1 MFRTGVQPA
10 VVGDGVVQPRRRN
23 SHGGPAV
30 VGDRHEFRSRRGGRR
45 GHRRAEPVVDVRVV
59 RRSHRRPLRSASPPP
74 AGLRAALADPAV
86 RRELAWVVAHAS
98 AGLLLGMVALSLPI
112 HAVQDATFA
121 LWWWLLPPEEAATA
135 AYGMWEVRD
144 TSGALAVAALAP
156 IEIALT
162 LLLAPRMARLQAW
175 SGRRLLRPGS
185 DADLSLRV
193 AQLTATRAAVLD
205 AHAAE
210 LRRIE
215 RSLHD
220 GTQNRLVAVNV
231 LLGAAIRALERDPG
245 TAKASLERAQ
255 SAAEQ
260 ALSELRG
267 VVRSIL
273 PPVLTDKSLA
283 DALAGLAATCPVP
296 CRIDADLPIRAAAS
310 VEATAY
316 FVVAEALTNIA
327 KHSGARHAVVSVR
340 RLDDRL
346 LLEVMDD
353 GQGGADESGSGIVG
367 IRRRV
372 EAHDGSF
379 TMTSPAGGPTTLNV
393 TLPFEM

>member
-1 MFRTGVQPA
+1 M
-10 VVGDGVVQPRRRN
+10 
-23 SHGGPAV
+23 
-30 VGDRHEFRSRRGGRR
+30 
-45 GHRRAEPVVDVRVV
+45 
-59 RRSHRRPLRSASPPP
+59 
-74 AGLRAALADPAV
+74 
-86 RRELAWVVAHAS
+86 VAHAS